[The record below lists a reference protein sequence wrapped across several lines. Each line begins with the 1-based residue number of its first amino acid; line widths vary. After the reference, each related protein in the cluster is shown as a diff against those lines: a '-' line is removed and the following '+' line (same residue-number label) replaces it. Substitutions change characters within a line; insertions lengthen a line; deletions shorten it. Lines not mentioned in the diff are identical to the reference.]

1 MHTRLLIPVFVGSVL
16 SLAAYAWAASP
27 TDQLRAYTDQV
38 LKVLENPALTFPER
52 RTAVQKIAGE
62 VFDVSETAKRALGP
76 HWPQRTPAEREE
88 FVKLFAGLLEQT
100 YISRIGEYGGEQI
113 TYVGEQID
121 GNRAIVRAR
130 ITTKKGSEVPVESRL
145 LQKEDRW
152 LVYDVLVENISLIAS
167 YRAQFDRIIRTASYE
182 DLVKRLQNR
191 IELLSSKETN
201 APRAAAPVKR

>member
-16 SLAAYAWAASP
+16 SLAAYAWAGSP
-27 TDQLRAYTDQV
+27 TEQLRSYTDHV

-52 RTAVQKIAGE
+52 RTAVQKIAGD
-62 VFDVSETAKRALGP
+62 VFDVSETAKRVLGT
-76 HWPQRTPAEREE
+76 HWAKRTTAEREE

-121 GNRAIVRAR
+121 GERAIVRAR

-145 LQKEDRW
+145 LQKDHRW
-152 LVYDVLVENISLIAS
+152 LIYDVLVENISLIAS
-167 YRAQFDRIIRTASYE
+167 YRSQFDRIIRTASYE
-182 DLVKRLQNR
+182 DLVKRLRNQS
-191 IELLSSKETN
+191 ELLNEKEADAQRTRMP
-201 APRAAAPVKR
+201 AGR